1 MGNTNRGFKI
11 YCFNVN
17 KILYFVTSRLTSV
30 NQINIMEMP
39 NLGAELD
46 WMIYAWVCILA
57 LYL

>member
-46 WMIYAWVCILA
+46 
-57 LYL
+57 